1 MSVSNHSISILV
13 DRTTNLSKVQYAST
27 LVEKKCS
34 QNRIW
39 ILSDFLLF
47 PVLSGGSD
55 AVTKEMR
62 AEMSEEMIAVTEEM
76 SEAVREE

>member
-1 MSVSNHSISILV
+1 
-13 DRTTNLSKVQYAST
+13 
-27 LVEKKCS
+27 
-34 QNRIW
+34 
-39 ILSDFLLF
+39 
-47 PVLSGGSD
+47 VLSGGSD